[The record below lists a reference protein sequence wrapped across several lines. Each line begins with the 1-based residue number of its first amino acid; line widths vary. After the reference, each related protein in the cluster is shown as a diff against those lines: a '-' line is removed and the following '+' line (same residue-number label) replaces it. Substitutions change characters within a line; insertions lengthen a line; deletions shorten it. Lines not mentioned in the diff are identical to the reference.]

1 MTKHLITFCF
11 TVITFFQIVNGQDT
25 LQSREP
31 DTIKTTADDTIK
43 NTVPD
48 TIKTTQPDTTVQI
61 SASELFPDRTT
72 HKANN
77 YAASDNTASPYTV
90 TFKKDVPVIVAG
102 LGLTALGT
110 YLISKK
116 DSLTNTQLAAKNK
129 NNLPFFDRGNA
140 GYYSVKADE
149 DSYVPFKLSFA
160 WPVVM
165 ALINKNERHDI
176 GRVLTL
182 YLETMAVT
190 GAAFTMATG
199 TIYRSRPYVYGTIA
213 DAPRRRDND
222 SQRSFYA
229 GHTAATAAATFFTAK
244 VFQDYNPDSKL
255 KPVVWAVAIA
265 TPALVGYLRYKAGM
279 HFLSDNLL
287 GYALGAGAGILIP
300 QWHKN
305 KRSENM
311 TIVPEVGN
319 GYKGLAVTYKF

>member
-1 MTKHLITFCF
+1 MMKYLISFCLTAITFLP
-11 TVITFFQIVNGQDT
+11 TVNGQDT
-25 LQSREP
+25 TQSPTPDTTRTTLP
-31 DTIKTTADDTIK
+31 DTIKI
-43 NTVPD
+43 TVPD
-48 TIKTTQPDTTVQI
+48 TIRTTLPDTTVQR
-61 SASELFPDRTT
+61 SAAVLFPNTT
-72 HKANN
+72 SN
-77 YAASDNTASPYTV
+77 YAASDKAASPYTV
-90 TFKKDVPVIVAG
+90 TFKRDVPVIVAG

-110 YLISKK
+110 YLIGQK
-116 DSLTNTQLAAKNK
+116 DSLTNAQLAAKNK

-140 GYYSVKADE
+140 GYYSKKADE
-149 DSYVPFKLSFA
+149 DSYVPFQLSFA

-165 ALINKNERHDI
+165 ALLNKNERHDV

-199 TIYRSRPYVYGTIA
+199 TVYRSRPLVYGTIA
-213 DAPRRRDND
+213 DAKTRRHKT

-255 KPVVWAVAIA
+255 KPVVWVVAAA

-287 GYALGAGAGILIP
+287 GYVVGAGAGLLIP

-311 TIVPEVGN
+311 TIAPEIGN
-319 GYKGLAVTYKF
+319 GYKGLAITYKF

>member
-1 MTKHLITFCF
+1 MKYLITSCL
-11 TVITFFQIVNGQDT
+11 TVITFIPIANGQDT
-25 LQSREP
+25 LQSRVPDSIKNTIP
-31 DTIKTTADDTIK
+31 DTIKTTL
-43 NTVPD
+43 
-48 TIKTTQPDTTVQI
+48 PDTTVQI
-61 SASELFPDRTT
+61 SAAELFPDRTR
-72 HKANN
+72 KANN
-77 YAASDNTASPYTV
+77 YAASDNTSSPYTV
-90 TFKKDVPVIVAG
+90 TFKKDVPVIAAG

-116 DSLTNTQLAAKNK
+116 DSLTNTQLAAKTRDK
-129 NNLPFFDRGNA
+129 VPFFDRGNA

-165 ALINKNERHDI
+165 ALISKNERHDI

-190 GAAFTMATG
+190 GAGFTMAAG
-199 TIYRSRPYVYGTIA
+199 TIYRSRPYVYRSGPYVNGTTA
-213 DAPRRRDND
+213 DDPRRRDND

-255 KPVVWAVAIA
+255 KPVVWVVAAA

-311 TIVPEVGN
+311 TILPEVGN
-319 GYKGLAVTYKF
+319 GYKGLAITYKF